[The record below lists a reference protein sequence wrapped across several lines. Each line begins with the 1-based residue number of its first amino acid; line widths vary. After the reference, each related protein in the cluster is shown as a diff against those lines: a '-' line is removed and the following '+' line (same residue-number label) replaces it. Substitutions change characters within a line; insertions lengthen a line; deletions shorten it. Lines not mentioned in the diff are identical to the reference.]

1 MTSKISVQG
10 LFSKL
15 LNFAGTKI
23 NFFLTGALLKMRNNY
38 RAKTLFKPSLYY
50 ET

>member
-1 MTSKISVQG
+1 MSSMIPVQG

-23 NFFLTGALLKMRNNY
+23 NFFLTGALFKMRDNC
-38 RAKTLFKPSLYY
+38 RD
-50 ET
+50 

>member
-1 MTSKISVQG
+1 MSSMIPVQG

-23 NFFLTGALLKMRNNY
+23 NFFLTGALFKMRNNY
-38 RAKTLFKPSLYY
+38 RG
-50 ET
+50 